1 MSVGHIVRS
10 GEGEL
15 RNLGIVSMRVLADAE
30 VSEGLLS
37 VLEFRGGSGP
47 WTVPHAHRNT
57 EETFYVL
64 EGTFDFLCGTE
75 TVSLEAGDYLL
86 VPRGTPHMITA
97 QEPGGALLGIL
108 APAGLE
114 EMFRELSQMPA
125 NSIRDPR
132 ARRELAERHD
142 ATPV

>member
-1 MSVGHIVRS
+1 MSTGHIVRC
-10 GEGEL
+10 GDGEL
-15 RNLGIVSMRVLADAE
+15 CDLGIVKMRVLADRKA
-30 VSEGLLS
+30 SDGLLS
-37 VLEFRGGSGP
+37 VLEFSGGPGP
-47 WTVPHAHRNT
+47 WTVPHAHHHT

-75 TVSLEAGDYLL
+75 TVTLGVGDYLL

-97 QEPGGALLGIL
+97 HHPGGTLLGIN

-114 EMFRELSQMPA
+114 DMFRELSEMPT
-125 NSIRDPR
+125 NSVRDPQ
-132 ARRELAERHD
+132 ARRELADRYD